1 MKCTYFRSQYDK
13 KGKESKTK
21 LNKTNKQTNKEIE
34 IPKKLITCLEVRRII
49 SICNTYA
56 VDLGKLHLFC
66 IFTLV
71 DHVNLTNH
79 FILSYTN

>member
-1 MKCTYFRSQYDK
+1 MKCTYFCSQYDK
-13 KGKESKTK
+13 KDKESKTK
-21 LNKTNKQTNKEIE
+21 QKKQTNKEIE

-49 SICNTYA
+49 SIFNTYA

-66 IFTLV
+66 IFNFV

-79 FILSYTN
+79 FILSYTTN